1 MIINRVFDWYL
12 FVLHFYFL
20 FNQNKFYHL
29 YYNLFIIK
37 NIING
42 LSL

>member
-12 FVLHFYFL
+12 FVLHFL
-20 FNQNKFYHL
+20 VNQNKFYHL
-29 YYNLFIIK
+29 YYNLFMIK